1 MTLVLFLIAYLTR
14 RKLDAANSWSGDQL
28 WRAAFRK
35 GGQTRPGQE
44 SAKWKGL
51 LMIAVPAILLAVG
64 ERSLEDMG
72 WRMAAWPIEFALLVM
87 LMGAPGWRSTLD
99 AYGAAWARGD
109 MQAAWHHVKDSLPA
123 KERGVA
129 ASPDEM
135 HIILSRTLMVSVFER
150 FFLVAFWYVVGG
162 VAAAF
167 LVRGV
172 IALRDH
178 WPQAAARPG
187 FAALAEVL
195 NWLPARLLSFTF
207 GLAGDLAGWMGEGK
221 RVLTGV
227 TLKTDQVL
235 MGAANGALTGYAL
248 DPERFSRIHPDEWA
262 SYGQRS
268 LDAIRDLLNRS
279 MLLWICLLALLV
291 IAGVL

>member
-14 RKLDAANSWSGDQL
+14 RKLDAANTWSGDPL
-28 WRAAFRK
+28 WRAAFRS
-35 GGQTRPGQE
+35 GGQTRPGKE
-44 SAKWKGL
+44 SVKWKGL
-51 LMIAVPAILLAVG
+51 LMIAVPAILLAVA

-72 WRMAAWPIEFALLVM
+72 WRVAAWPIEIALLVL

-99 AYGAAWARGD
+99 AYSRAWARGD

-123 KERGVA
+123 RERGVA

-135 HIILSRTLMVSVFER
+135 HIILSRTLIVSVFER

-167 LVRGV
+167 LARGV

-187 FAALAEVL
+187 FATLAEVL

-207 GLAGDLAGWMGEGK
+207 GLAGDLAGWVGEGK

-227 TLKTDQVL
+227 MLKTDQVL

-262 SYGQRS
+262 NYGQRS

-279 MLLWICLLALLV
+279 MLLWICMLALLV
-291 IAGVL
+291 IAGVI